1 MTPDEFL
8 KLLQTILAACNIV
21 IILYGF
27 YKFLGKPHESLE
39 SRIHELEGKSE
50 SKIKELEGKIEEL
63 ERFVVDDR
71 NRTKEQN
78 ATNEILLSS
87 VFALV
92 ECMMQNVAEDG
103 KQVSPGLAKAKEE
116 LNRFLVKKR
125 GE

>member
-1 MTPDEFL
+1 MTADEFL
-8 KLLQTILAACNIV
+8 KLLQTVLAACNII

-39 SRIHELEGKSE
+39 S
-50 SKIKELEGKIEEL
+50 KIKELEGKIEEL
-63 ERFVVDDR
+63 ERFVVEDR